1 MRTFLLIALLMA
13 AGSATADSRR
23 EQDSLTRAL
32 AGRSAAAPVEC
43 IDQLVV
49 DGPQVVDQKTLIYRQ
64 GRGRLWVNAL
74 PEACPGL
81 RFNAVPVVQIVSGRM
96 CRNDLFTSVVPGS
109 SAGGTCRLGSFTPW
123 DRVKK

>member
-1 MRTFLLIALLMA
+1 MRTFVLIALLMA

-32 AGRSAAAPVEC
+32 AGRFAAAPVEC
-43 IDQLVV
+43 IDQRVV

-64 GRGRLWVNAL
+64 GRGRLWVNTL
-74 PEACPGL
+74 PEACRGL

-96 CRNDLFTSVVPGS
+96 CRNDLFTPVVPGS
-109 SAGGTCRLGSFTPW
+109 SAGDTCRLGSFTPW